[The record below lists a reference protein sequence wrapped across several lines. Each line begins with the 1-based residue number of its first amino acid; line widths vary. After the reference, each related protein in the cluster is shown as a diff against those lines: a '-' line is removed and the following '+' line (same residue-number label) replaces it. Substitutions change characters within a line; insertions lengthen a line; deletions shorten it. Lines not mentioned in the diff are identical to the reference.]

1 MSTPMSHRLFAQT
14 ASVLTRRAF
23 VKSFAFAGTAFAV
36 LPSALHAALHAPGQ
50 SAAAMRQPVVS
61 FYMDRLYLD
70 PTGTAIPYLSPLGMR
85 SGAPLAHLSEE
96 AFRRAQLYV

>member
-1 MSTPMSHRLFAQT
+1 MVS
-14 ASVLTRRAF
+14 RREF
-23 VKSFAFAGTAFAV
+23 VRSIAFAGAAFAV
-36 LPSALHAALHAPGQ
+36 LPSTFHAALTAAGH
-50 SAAAMRQPVVS
+50 SAAPMREPVIS

-70 PTGTAIPYLSPLGMR
+70 LTGTAVPYLSPLGMR